1 MIPKGT
7 WRNLQEHFP
16 LLYRVNAMASTI
28 RVFNSGEGGFQGA
41 KIFFQSAFMSTTI
54 HPRLGA
60 SARAST
66 SLPLLLGLES

>member
-1 MIPKGT
+1 MFLP
-7 WRNLQEHFP
+7 FS
-16 LLYRVNAMASTI
+16 YRVFSRIIAIASSN

-41 KIFFQSAFMSTTI
+41 KIFSQSVFMSTTI